1 MAELKMP
8 SRATPAVRVQSLQEL
23 LRAAQRA
30 CDHWNDGPS
39 AREAMRL
46 DCINTPEHLRAD
58 LIRQF
63 ELAYPINGAWCMA
76 AGPSIPVSKHWRNE
90 ERDQ

>member
-8 SRATPAVRVQSLQEL
+8 SRATPAVRVPSLQEL

-46 DCINTPEHLRAD
+46 DCVNTPEHLRAD

-63 ELAYPINGAWCMA
+63 ELAYPINGVRRMA
-76 AGPSIPVSKHWRNE
+76 AGPSNPVSKHRQE
-90 ERDQ
+90 EANP

>member
-8 SRATPAVRVQSLQEL
+8 TRATPAVRVPSLQEL

-30 CDHWNDGPS
+30 CDYWNDGPS

-46 DCINTPEHLRAD
+46 DCVNTPEHLRAD

-63 ELAYPINGAWCMA
+63 ELAYPINGPRRMA
-76 AGPSIPVSKHWRNE
+76 ASPSTPVSKHRQE
-90 ERDQ
+90 EANP